1 MSVKLL
7 AIVIIDF
14 KRYSCTYCLM
24 QGTRRCFIRSN
35 LLNATVSE
43 FASSSSCIVT
53 PHELDLI
60 MVLNVFVSTI
70 FNEGAHLT

>member
-1 MSVKLL
+1 M
-7 AIVIIDF
+7 F
-14 KRYSCTYCLM
+14 HP
-24 QGTRRCFIRSN
+24 GN

-43 FASSSSCIVT
+43 FASFSSCIVA